1 MVDTATTT
9 GSDGPEVETPN
20 QRQARL
26 RREKRQKKML
36 EQGGDRLAKIKAL
49 NGGVAPPD
57 EVLGG
62 PIKAPEPAS
71 MADDPEEVDIS
82 QNNSFAA
89 TPTTGRPPDNPLAAA
104 MLQMEQER
112 QAQGEGA
119 NDDPM
124 MKMMQQMMGSMGGGD
139 PNDPASQQDLPPMLK
154 AMMGAAG
161 AGANQEPTEPATSSA
176 YIWRIV
182 HAIFA
187 FGLATYICLS
197 STFNGTKLA
206 RSQNVYTEESG
217 YGLGPRL
224 FIIFTS
230 VELVLQSTRY
240 FVEKGQLQGGGILAT
255 VANSGFIPEPYAN
268 YIRVLGRYL
277 TIARTIFVDVMLIIF
292 VLGCMA
298 WWQGMAIE
306 A

>member
-1 MVDTATTT
+1 
-9 GSDGPEVETPN
+9 
-20 QRQARL
+20 
-26 RREKRQKKML
+26 
-36 EQGGDRLAKIKAL
+36 
-49 NGGVAPPD
+49 
-57 EVLGG
+57 
-62 PIKAPEPAS
+62 

-82 QNNSFAA
+82 RDNSFAA
-89 TPTTGRPPDNPLAAA
+89 TPTTGRPPNPQENPLAAA

-112 QAQGEGA
+112 QAQGGGA
-119 NDDPM
+119 NDDPL
-124 MKMMQQMMGSMGGGD
+124 MKMMQQMMGGMGGD
-139 PNDPASQQDLPPMLK
+139 PNDPQDLPPMLK

-161 AGANQEPTEPATSSA
+161 AGAKQEPTEPATSSA

-187 FGLATYICLS
+187 FGLAIYICLS

-206 RSQNVYTEESG
+206 RSQNVYTEETG

-230 VELVLQSTRY
+230 AELVLQSTRY
-240 FVEKGQLQGGGILAT
+240 FVEKGQLQGGGMLAT

-277 TIARTIFVDVMLIIF
+277 TIARTIFVDVMVIVF